1 MLAKATKK
9 PDTFDHADQL
19 RVVERATYSRRKL
32 LNQGERRLL
41 RVLDDICTAEGTGW
55 RVMAQVSLG
64 EVLATPDE
72 AAYRAINTKRV
83 DMLLIDDQGIPHH
96 AIELQGSGHH
106 LGPAATRD
114 AIEKEALRRAGIGY
128 VEVMPGDTPTEIR
141 ARVAKLARRSATVAS
156 ALEGRT

>member
-72 AAYRAINTKRV
+72 PRTARS
-83 DMLLIDDQGIPHH
+83 IP
-96 AIELQGSGHH
+96 
-106 LGPAATRD
+106 
-114 AIEKEALRRAGIGY
+114 
-128 VEVMPGDTPTEIR
+128 
-141 ARVAKLARRSATVAS
+141 SASTCS
-156 ALEGRT
+156 